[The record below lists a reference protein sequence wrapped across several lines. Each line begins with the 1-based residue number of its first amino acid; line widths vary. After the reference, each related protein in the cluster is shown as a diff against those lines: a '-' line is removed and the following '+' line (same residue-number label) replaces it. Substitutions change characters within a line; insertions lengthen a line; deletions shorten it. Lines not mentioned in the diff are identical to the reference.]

1 MNDDYIFTSAIRPQ
15 DLFGPTCAGAK
26 NATFG
31 SHLYIYN
38 DHFTKTGS
46 GQTYRENTLKQD
58 DYLLLTVFLRS
69 FFECFP
75 YVCPEPVLVNS
86 SFLCINGSKRP
97 FSYLA
102 VEADAVNVKP
112 ALRLAA
118 VTLDRAVVCLELQLL
133 GHALGVELAV
143 PPLASVVIAHAVA
156 QNLRVCDIVLI
167 VQCTLQGKHKT
178 KSREL
183 VQYSI
188 FIVSVRPEPVLA
200 KCRFQSE
207 NGVQISVQ
215 NETLFRIAPPSP
227 RRFQPRCRKRLF

>member
-31 SHLYIYN
+31 SHLYIN

-86 SFLCINGSKRP
+86 SVLYINGFKKWRFSHNRHPAAARARRGEAPLRQRDCGHASKRRP
-97 FSYLA
+97 HLG
-102 VEADAVNVKP
+102 
-112 ALRLAA
+112 
-118 VTLDRAVVCLELQLL
+118 QL
-133 GHALGVELAV
+133 
-143 PPLASVVIAHAVA
+143 
-156 QNLRVCDIVLI
+156 
-167 VQCTLQGKHKT
+167 GK
-178 KSREL
+178 RENMC
-183 VQYSI
+183 
-188 FIVSVRPEPVLA
+188 F
-200 KCRFQSE
+200 F
-207 NGVQISVQ
+207 
-215 NETLFRIAPPSP
+215 F
-227 RRFQPRCRKRLF
+227 